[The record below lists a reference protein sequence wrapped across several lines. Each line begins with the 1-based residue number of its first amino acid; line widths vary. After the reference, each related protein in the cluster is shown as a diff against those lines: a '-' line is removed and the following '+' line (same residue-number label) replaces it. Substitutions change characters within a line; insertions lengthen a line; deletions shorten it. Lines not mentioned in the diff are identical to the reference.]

1 MKISEYQPTMFHPKT
16 MVVDGLFATIGSTNF
31 DNRSFRLND
40 EINLAVYDREIG
52 RKLEELFEKDLTRSR
67 LYTLQQWR
75 DRPVKERLTELLV
88 LPFRGEL

>member
-1 MKISEYQPTMFHPKT
+1 

-52 RKLEELFEKDLTRSR
+52 RKLEELFEKDLVRSR
-67 LYTLQQWR
+67 LHTLQQWR

-88 LPFRGEL
+88 LPFRAEL